1 MKSRSLMSVALLLT
15 TTLAMSAFAA
25 DTSLTIAFSSC
36 DASLTNPSDL
46 RLRLFDSAAAGTM
59 VFEETQA
66 AVAIDPSGCF
76 SVRVGNVAALST
88 AMFTGNPSLFIAF
101 ALDVTPDTEL
111 GNGRVPITANGYAFR
126 ARIADNAQTLPPG
139 AVISADQLG
148 PALTISNPNAA
159 GNGMSVAGGNA
170 GIDTT
175 GAFLGILGHA
185 TGVSGRGVAGIA
197 EGATGVNYGVLGQA
211 LSSTSGAA
219 GVYGLGATTGNTFGV
234 IGESPSPNG
243 GRGVW
248 GKATATSGDAIGVY
262 GESGSFAGCG
272 VLGTVSS
279 GTANAGVKAIS
290 TAANG
295 NGLIAEAQ
303 NGTAAYAIWGK
314 STSGFAGY
322 FDGKVQVNGNMAARV
337 VQITG
342 GSDLSEK
349 FEVRRGKT
357 EIEPGMV
364 VAIDPTSPGKLEVS
378 AKAYDRRVVGI
389 LSGAGGVAP
398 GMLMGQ
404 AGTLADGDHAVALS
418 GRVYVWADASNGPI
432 SAGDLLTTSS
442 HPGHAMKVKD
452 HGKAQGAI
460 LGKAMTGLSK
470 GRGLVLVLVTLQ

>member
-1 MKSRSLMSVALLLT
+1 MKSRKLMSVALLLT
-15 TTLAMSAFAA
+15 SALALSARAA
-25 DTSLTIAFSSC
+25 DTSQTIAFSNC

-46 RLRLFDSAAAGTM
+46 RLRLFDSASGGTM
-59 VFEETQA
+59 VFEETQT
-66 AVAIDPSGCF
+66 AVATDGSGCF
-76 SVRVGNVAALST
+76 SVRIGNVGALSP

-101 ALDVTPDTEL
+101 ALDATPDTEL
-111 GNGRVPITANGYAFR
+111 GNGRTPITANGYVFR
-126 ARIADNAQTLPPG
+126 AKIADNAQTLPPG

-148 PALTISNPNAA
+148 PALTINNPNAA

-185 TGVSGRGVAGIA
+185 TGVNGRGVAGIA
-197 EGATGVNYGVLGQA
+197 EAASGVNYGVLGQA
-211 LSSTSGAA
+211 LSSSSGAA

-234 IGESPSPNG
+234 IGESASSGG

-262 GESGSFAGCG
+262 GESASAGGYG
-272 VLGTVSS
+272 VLGIVTTGS
-279 GTANAGVKAIS
+279 ANAGVKAIS
-290 TAANG
+290 TAPAG
-295 NGLIAEAQ
+295 NGLIAEAN
-303 NGTAAYAIWGK
+303 NGTSAYAIWGK
-314 STSGFAGY
+314 STTGFAGF
-322 FDGKVQVNGNMAARV
+322 FDGKVQINGNMAARV

-349 FEVRRGKT
+349 FEVRRG
-357 EIEPGMV
+357 EAGIEPGMV
-364 VAIDPTSPGKLEVS
+364 VAIDPTNPGKLEVS

-404 AGTLADGDHAVALS
+404 AGTLADGDHPVALS

-442 HPGHAMKVKD
+442 HAGHAMKVRD
-452 HGKAQGAI
+452 YGKAQGAI

-470 GRGLVLVLVTLQ
+470 GRGLVLVVVTLQ